1 MRMLFNRNDICHHLI
16 MSKTLKSFFFNFT
29 NWCFLRETC
38 AYPHFPMWKNHECC
52 LPLNIFS
59 SWVFGFG
66 PPQACILSLRTIR
79 CQHTNPFWIPDPDQF
94 TLVSW
99 RSDGG
104 CWDSRTRA
112 DSPTHSRLTGIGL
125 WGIVVMNQSLTLRTC
140 HVTLDISGSPIDF
153 NGDSGNSQGNM
164 KHVTLRYHSVTTVAV
179 VDAISTHK
187 MRYAIA

>member
-1 MRMLFNRNDICHHLI
+1 MRMLFKRNDSYHHLI
-16 MSKTLKSFFFNFT
+16 ISKILKSFLFNFP

-66 PPQACILSLRTIR
+66 PPQAYILCLRTIR
-79 CQHTNPFWIPDPDQF
+79 CQHTNPFWTPDPGQV
-94 TLVSW
+94 TLISW

-104 CWDSRTRA
+104 CWHSRARA

-125 WGIVVMNQSLTLRTC
+125 WGIAATK
-140 HVTLDISGSPIDF
+140 DISCY
-153 NGDSGNSQGNM
+153 
-164 KHVTLRYHSVTTVAV
+164 VTLRLLAFLTHILLYIPIIKNIWFQRIIRPS
-179 VDAISTHK
+179 DNDSTGFWPPDSLHTLG
-187 MRYAIA
+187 AGGHI